1 MYLAKLIE
9 NKEEIEKV
17 ILVAV
22 SLDDSNDADE
32 SLDEL
37 EELVNTAG
45 AQVVGR
51 TIQNREAVHPGTYVG
66 KGKVEELK
74 DLIWETQ
81 ATAIVCDDELTP
93 AQYKN
98 LEDELNVKVMDIC
111 KSPSEGTEKLS
122 DGKTGS
128 LAPKHTGNWLSFCC
142 HAGLRNRR
150 LLCIQTAQ
158 AAFRILWS

>member
-51 TIQNREAVHPGTYVG
+51 TIQNRDEVHPGTYVG
-66 KGKVEELK
+66 KGKVE
-74 DLIWETQ
+74 
-81 ATAIVCDDELTP
+81 
-93 AQYKN
+93 
-98 LEDELNVKVMDIC
+98 
-111 KSPSEGTEKLS
+111 
-122 DGKTGS
+122 
-128 LAPKHTGNWLSFCC
+128 
-142 HAGLRNRR
+142 
-150 LLCIQTAQ
+150 
-158 AAFRILWS
+158 

>member
-1 MYLAKLIE
+1 MAKLIE

-98 LEDELNVKVMDIC
+98 LEDEQIGRAHV
-111 KSPSEGTEKLS
+111 
-122 DGKTGS
+122 
-128 LAPKHTGNWLSFCC
+128 
-142 HAGLRNRR
+142 
-150 LLCIQTAQ
+150 
-158 AAFRILWS
+158 

>member
-1 MYLAKLIE
+1 MAKLIE

-98 LEDELNVKVMDIC
+98 LEDENANNTFYADYPIL
-111 KSPSEGTEKLS
+111 
-122 DGKTGS
+122 DG
-128 LAPKHTGNWLSFCC
+128 
-142 HAGLRNRR
+142 
-150 LLCIQTAQ
+150 
-158 AAFRILWS
+158 

>member
-1 MYLAKLIE
+1 MAKLIE

-74 DLIWETQ
+74 ELIWETQ

-98 LEDELNVKVMDIC
+98 LEDELNVKVMDRTLIILDIFAGRAKTAEGKIQVELAQLRYRSSRLIGDR
-111 KSPSEGTEKLS
+111 KSVV
-122 DGKTGS
+122 
-128 LAPKHTGNWLSFCC
+128 
-142 HAGLRNRR
+142 
-150 LLCIQTAQ
+150 
-158 AAFRILWS
+158 

>member
-1 MYLAKLIE
+1 M
-9 NKEEIEKV
+9 
-17 ILVAV
+17 AV

-98 LEDELNVKVMDIC
+98 LEDELNVKVMDRTLIILDILQAGQRLQ
-111 KSPSEGTEKLS
+111 KEKY
-122 DGKTGS
+122 
-128 LAPKHTGNWLSFCC
+128 
-142 HAGLRNRR
+142 R
-150 LLCIQTAQ
+150 
-158 AAFRILWS
+158 